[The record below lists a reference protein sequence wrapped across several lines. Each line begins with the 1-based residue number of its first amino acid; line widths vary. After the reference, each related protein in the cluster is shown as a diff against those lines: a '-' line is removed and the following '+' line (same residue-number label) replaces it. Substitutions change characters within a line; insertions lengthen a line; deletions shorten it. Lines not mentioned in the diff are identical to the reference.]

1 MLEGYN
7 ATTYQGG
14 IERRVNLPHGNKSF
28 NMFLAQDKIIK
39 FERNDG
45 WVTIG
50 KDMLRDM
57 TDLNSYRGS
66 ERRCTSDMGV

>member
-1 MLEGYN
+1 MQQL
-7 ATTYQGG
+7 
-14 IERRVNLPHGNKSF
+14 IRVELSDGSICRMAIKAF
-28 NMFLAQDKIIK
+28 NMFLAHEKIIK

-50 KDMLRDM
+50 KDILRDM
-57 TDLNSYRGS
+57 TGLNSYRGS